1 MYVVTY
7 AIKVRPDQRQPF
19 SVCWRTVAEAK
30 RDHCGSLGSRLF
42 AQSDG
47 TYVVFEEWPDR
58 ASHEACVL
66 PDNYRDLDSDARGL
80 CDSWDKTGEMELAES
95 VTVG

>member
-1 MYVVTY
+1 MR
-7 AIKVRPDQRQPF
+7 IGR
-19 SVCWRTVAEAK
+19 RTVAEAK
-30 RDHCGSLGSRLF
+30 RDHCGSLGSRLS
-42 AQSDG
+42 ARSDG
-47 TYVVFEEWPDR
+47 TYVVLEEWPDR
-58 ASHEACVL
+58 ASYEACVL

>member
-1 MYVVTY
+1 MFVVTY

-19 SVCWRTVAEAK
+19 SVCWRTIAEAK

-42 AQSDG
+42 AQPDG

-58 ASHEACVL
+58 TSHEACAASRQL
-66 PDNYRDLDSDARGL
+66 SGPRLRSHADCANRGRRLARWN
-80 CDSWDKTGEMELAES
+80 SPS
-95 VTVG
+95 R